1 LLVLFVSC
9 LQNYLLQNR
18 SFGCHCLVVL
28 SSLSLLADLFAAWK
42 FSVLAH
48 FLVVV
53 GRLYFRPW
61 VGFVMLLFCSGFV
74 LHCFSAVCLCCN
86 LCVSFG

>member
-1 LLVLFVSC
+1 VVLF
-9 LQNYLLQNR
+9 
-18 SFGCHCLVVL
+18 GCFEFFVFVL
-28 SSLSLLADLFAAWK
+28 EF
-42 FSVLAH
+42 

-74 LHCFSAVCLCCN
+74 LYLFLQYVYTVVC
-86 LCVSFG
+86 V